1 MIQIGGIVND
11 GSTLHRISW
20 EWGTPIYAE
29 KENTF
34 DLTTTEFRVSIVGDT
49 IQLFA
54 DCTKILEAKDASRI
68 NKLGFN
74 LTL

>member
-1 MIQIGGIVND
+1 MVQIGGIVND

-20 EWGTPIYAE
+20 EWGTIYAQDP
-29 KENTF
+29 NNF

-54 DCTKILEAKDASRI
+54 DCTKILEATDASRI

>member
-1 MIQIGGIVND
+1 MIQIGGKVND

-20 EWGTPIYAE
+20 ELGGTIFAE
-29 KENTF
+29 DPNIF